1 MCILSISSV
10 QSVLIFMKEF
20 EMKKLFPLALIAILG
35 LTACGVKGPLYFP
48 EKAEQTQTQ

>member
-1 MCILSISSV
+1 
-10 QSVLIFMKEF
+10 
-20 EMKKLFPLALIAILG
+20 MKKLMIVAFITMFG